1 MEAKDVV
8 KELVSKYVKAKPNRI
23 SLRLD
28 WEDNRSIISI
38 HGESLKESV
47 EYSQTID
54 FTSFAHGV
62 IEAFRD
68 AYGELQVVPISFRE
82 EVYENENVALDL
94 YPTGSTGVLDVYI
107 EYKQHENETKK

>member
-1 MEAKDVV
+1 MEAENIV

-28 WEDNRSIISI
+28 WEDKRSVISI
-38 HGESLKESV
+38 HGENLKESV

-62 IEAFRD
+62 IEAFKE
-68 AYGELQVVPISFRE
+68 AYGELKVVPISFRE
-82 EVYENENVALDL
+82 EVYENKNVALDL
-94 YPTGSTGVLDVYI
+94 YPTGSVGVFDIYI
-107 EYKQHENETKK
+107 EYKDKR